1 MTRKVPILRHSDV
14 TNLMSHLARLP
25 EREKSPGDTINLSEV
40 FRSKAYMLEIKA
52 ALKKG
57 YSFGDLAE
65 IFSERCGVS
74 ISERQLKY
82 HYTRQMNLRAK
93 GKKSKSG
100 SAAKEAVS
108 PAAQQPKV
116 AGSDEGSV
124 SNAADISPCSPSQQ
138 ETRSL
143 ATEAFPMDQRYRGF

>member
-40 FRSKAYMLEIKA
+40 CSKAYMLEIKA

-108 PAAQQPKV
+108 PAASQSKV
-116 AGSDEGSV
+116 SGNNEDSV
-124 SNAADISPCSPSQQ
+124 SNVVEVSPCSPSQPK
-138 ETRSL
+138 TTAPDRG
-143 ATEAFPMDQRYRGF
+143 AFPIVNRWKSS